1 MTDLHRWLKSETT
14 TYKQVGGLK
23 TFRRL
28 ARAFYA
34 RVTRDP
40 ILKRLFSKNT
50 ENQIE
55 RLTLFLAE
63 TFGGPKRY
71 SLLHCGQRSL
81 KQMHEPFVIGAQEI
95 QLWKKYMN
103 GAMDEVGIEGPA
115 RRAMRGFFCGGL
127 QRITENSTYDV
138 SLPELQH
145 LLAHDRSVANA
156 RGHLG
161 NLLHDAA
168 QAWDIERLR
177 LLLSFGAD
185 VNARNFEGGHTPLYY
200 AANHVDL
207 SRPADGKAVAE
218 TLIRHGAEVDIQ
230 SGPIRG
236 TPLHTAARRDN
247 VAVGSV
253 LLSAGAELEARD
265 IKGETPLRRAL
276 NCRQPGMIELLLAHG
291 ANLDSPDKRGVTPRQ
306 VAKKRGLHIGET

>member
-1 MTDLHRWLKSETT
+1 MT

-28 ARAFYA
+28 AQVFYA
-34 RVTRDP
+34 RVTHDP
-40 ILKRLFSKNT
+40 GLKRLFSNETDK
-50 ENQIE
+50 QIE
-55 RLTLFLAE
+55 RLALFLAE

-71 SLLHCGQRSL
+71 SLLHGGQQSMQ
-81 KQMHEPFVIGAQEI
+81 QMHRAFLIGEQEI
-95 QLWKKYMN
+95 RSWKKHMH
-103 GAMDEVGIEGPA
+103 ATMDEVGIKGPA
-115 RRAMRGFFCGGL
+115 RRVMRGFFCGGL
-127 QRITENSTYDV
+127 QQIVDNARYDV
-138 SLPELQH
+138 PLPELKQ
-145 LLAHDRSVANA
+145 LLGQDRAVANA
-156 RGHLG
+156 RGRLG

-218 TLIRHGAEVDIQ
+218 TLIRHGAEVDIH

-236 TPLHTAARRDN
+236 TPLHTAARRGN

-253 LLSAGAELEARD
+253 LLSAGADLEARD

-276 NCRQPGMIELLLAHG
+276 NCRQQGMIELLLAHG
-291 ANLDSPDKRGVTPRQ
+291 ANPDSPDKRGVTPRQ
-306 VAKKRGLHIGET
+306 VAKKRGLRIREVI

>member
-1 MTDLHRWLKSETT
+1 MT
-14 TYKQVGGLK
+14 TYEQVGGLK

-28 ARAFYA
+28 ARVFYA

-40 ILKRLFSKNT
+40 LLRRLFSKKT
-50 ENQIE
+50 DKQIE

-71 SLLHCGQRSL
+71 SQLHCGQRSL
-81 KQMHEPFVIGAQEI
+81 QQMHGAFVIGEPEI
-95 QLWKKYMN
+95 QAWKKHMN
-103 GAMDEVGIEGPA
+103 ASMDDVGIDGPA

-127 QRITENSTYDV
+127 QQIADNGRYDV
-138 SLPELQH
+138 SVPELKQ
-145 LLAHDRSVANA
+145 LLAHDRSVANS

-168 QAWDIERLR
+168 QAWDIQRLR

-185 VNARNFEGGHTPLYY
+185 VNARNVEGGHTPLYY

-207 SRPADGKAVAE
+207 SRPADGKMVAE
-218 TLIRHGAEVDIQ
+218 TLIQHGAEVDVQ

-247 VAVGSV
+247 VSVGSV
-253 LLSAGAELEARD
+253 LLSAGADLEARD

-276 NCRQPGMIELLLAHG
+276 NCRQHGMIELLLAHG
-291 ANLDSPDKRGVTPRQ
+291 ASLDSPDKRGVTPRQ
-306 VAKKRGLHIGET
+306 VATKRGLHIGGA

>member
-1 MTDLHRWLKSETT
+1 MT
-14 TYKQVGGLK
+14 TYKQVGGIK
-23 TFRRL
+23 TLRRL
-28 ARAFYA
+28 ARVFYA

-40 ILKRLFSKNT
+40 LIGRLFSKKT
-50 ENQIE
+50 DKQIE

-63 TFGGPKRY
+63 TFGGPRRY
-71 SLLHCGQRSL
+71 SLLHCGRQSL
-81 KQMHEPFVIGAQEI
+81 KEMHEPFAIGEQEI
-95 QLWKKYMN
+95 HAWKKHMN
-103 GAMDEVGIEGPA
+103 AAMDEVGIEGPA
-115 RRAMRGFFCGGL
+115 RRVMRGFFCGGL
-127 QRITENSTYDV
+127 RQIAEDGRYDV
-138 SLPELQH
+138 SLPELKQ
-145 LLAHDRSVANA
+145 LLARDRTVANA

-168 QAWDIERLR
+168 QAWDVERVG

-185 VNARNFEGGHTPLYY
+185 VNARSFEGGHTPLYY

-207 SRPADGKAVAE
+207 SRPADGKSVAQ
-218 TLIRHGAEVDIQ
+218 TLIRHGAEVDVQ

-247 VAVGSV
+247 VAVGTV
-253 LLSAGAELEARD
+253 LLSAGADPEARD

-291 ANLDSPDKRGVTPRQ
+291 ANPDSPDKRGVTPRQ
-306 VAKKRGLHIGET
+306 VARKRGLAIGRA

>member
-1 MTDLHRWLKSETT
+1 MT
-14 TYKQVGGLK
+14 TYQQVGGMK
-23 TFRRL
+23 TLRRL
-28 ARAFYA
+28 ARVFYA

-40 ILKRLFSKNT
+40 LLKRLFSKQT
-50 ENQIE
+50 DKQIE

-81 KQMHEPFVIGAQEI
+81 QQMHGAFVIGEQEI
-95 QLWKKYMN
+95 QAWKKHMN
-103 GAMDEVGIEGPA
+103 AAMDEVGIEGPA
-115 RRAMRGFFCGGL
+115 RRVMRGFFCGGL
-127 QRITENSTYDV
+127 QQIADNGRYDV
-138 SLPELQH
+138 SLPELQQ
-145 LLAHDRSVANA
+145 LLAQDRSVANA

-168 QAWDIERLR
+168 QAWDVERVC

-185 VNARNFEGGHTPLYY
+185 VNARNFKGGHTPLYY
-200 AANHVDL
+200 AANYVDL

-218 TLIRHGAEVDIQ
+218 TLISHGAELDVQ

-253 LLSAGAELEARD
+253 LLSAGADLEARD

-291 ANLDSPDKRGVTPRQ
+291 ANPDSPDKRGVTPRQ
-306 VAKKRGLHIGET
+306 IAKKRGFGIWEA

>member
-1 MTDLHRWLKSETT
+1 METCLRVKSAMT
-14 TYKQVGGLK
+14 TYQQVGGLK
-23 TFRRL
+23 MFRRL
-28 ARAFYA
+28 ARVFYA
-34 RVTRDP
+34 RVPRDP
-40 ILKRLFSKNT
+40 LLGRLFSKKT
-50 ENQIE
+50 DKQIE
-55 RLTLFLAE
+55 RFALFLAE

-71 SLLHCGQRSL
+71 SQLHCGQRSL
-81 KQMHEPFVIGAQEI
+81 QQMHEAFVIGAQEI
-95 QLWKKYMN
+95 HAWKKHMN
-103 GAMDEVGIEGPA
+103 AAMDEVGIEGPA
-115 RRAMRGFFCGGL
+115 RQSLRGFFCGGL
-127 QRITENSTYDV
+127 QQIAENSTYDV
-138 SLPELQH
+138 SLPELRQ
-145 LLAHDRSVANA
+145 LLAQDRSVANA

-168 QAWDIERLR
+168 QAWDSERVA
-177 LLLSFGAD
+177 LLVSFGAD

-218 TLIRHGAEVDIQ
+218 TLISHGAEVNVQ

-253 LLSAGAELEARD
+253 LLAAGADIEARD

-291 ANLDSPDKRGVTPRQ
+291 ADPDLPDKRGVTPRQ
-306 VAKKRGLHIGET
+306 VATKRGLCIGGA